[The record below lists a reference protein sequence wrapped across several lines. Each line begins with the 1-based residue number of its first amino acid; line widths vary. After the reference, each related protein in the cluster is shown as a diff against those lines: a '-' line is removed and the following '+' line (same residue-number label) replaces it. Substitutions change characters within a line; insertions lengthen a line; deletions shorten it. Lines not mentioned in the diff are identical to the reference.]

1 MMTWDESKRL
11 ENLRKHGLDFVGC
24 EAVFD
29 SPVVTWEDDREAY
42 GEQRIN
48 LLGWLAGRLV
58 HLTYTDRGEQFQV
71 ISLLYQARQNYLRQQ
86 ITIQK
91 ELEAALQEKDVAQQ
105 REAAALQEKDAA
117 QQREAAALQE
127 KDAALAE
134 IERLKA
140 LLRN

>member
-1 MMTWDESKRL
+1 M
-11 ENLRKHGLDFVGC
+11 
-24 EAVFD
+24 
-29 SPVVTWEDDREAY
+29 
-42 GEQRIN
+42 
-48 LLGWLAGRLV
+48 
-58 HLTYTDRGEQFQV
+58 
-71 ISLLYQARQNYLRQQ
+71 
-86 ITIQK
+86 TIQK
-91 ELEAALQEKDVAQQ
+91 EMEAAVQAKAAALR